1 MGKYSNLDSDIY
13 SVFNTDA
20 WKAEKIK
27 TRPNNFI
34 GIDKVSEFI
43 RVSII
48 PSGKGLN
55 RKSVS
60 GILMIDIFTQAGD
73 GPKRPSLIA
82 DKLDSY
88 LSGKSLSTTSGT
100 AIQFP
105 ESSAIDHKGNDKDNP
120 TLYRVAYTIP
130 FIYFEV
136 L

>member
-1 MGKYSNLDSDIY
+1 MGKYLNIDTEVYKL
-13 SVFNTDA
+13 FGTDT

-27 TRPNNFI
+27 TFPSNFVSR
-34 GIDKVSEFI
+34 DKVSEFI
-43 RVSII
+43 RVSVV
-48 PSGKGLN
+48 PSGNGLN

-60 GILMIDIFTQAGD
+60 GILMIDIFTKAGD
-73 GPKRPSLIA
+73 GPKRSSIIA

-88 LSGKSLSTTSGT
+88 LSGKSLSATAGV

-105 ESSAIDHKGNDKDNP
+105 ESSAMDSKGTDKDNP

-130 FIYFEV
+130 FKYFEV

>member
-1 MGKYSNLDSDIY
+1 MGKYSNLDTEIYKIFGTDI
-13 SVFNTDA
+13 

-27 TRPNNFI
+27 TFPSNFV
-34 GIDKVSEFI
+34 GRDKVSEFI

-48 PSGKGLN
+48 PGGVGLN

-60 GILMIDIFTQAGD
+60 GILMIDIFTKAGD
-73 GPKRPSLIA
+73 GPKRPSTIA

-88 LSGKSLSTTSGT
+88 LAGKSLSPSTG
-100 AIQFP
+100 IVVQFP
-105 ESSAIDHKGNDKDNP
+105 ESSSLDIKGTDKDNP

-130 FIYFEV
+130 FNYFEV